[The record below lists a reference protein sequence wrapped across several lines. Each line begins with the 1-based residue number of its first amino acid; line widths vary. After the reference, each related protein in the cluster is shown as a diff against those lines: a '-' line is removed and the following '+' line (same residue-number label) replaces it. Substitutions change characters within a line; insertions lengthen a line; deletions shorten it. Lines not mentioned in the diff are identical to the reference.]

1 MKKAPAKKKFDPI
14 VAILLT
20 VIAVF
25 GLLTVTCY
33 IDQYEQIYT
42 LKLRQEDLAQVIN
55 EGDLLR
61 VEYEKRMDYRQIEEY
76 VSENLNMVKLS
87 SRQTQYLVNEA
98 SSRTE
103 LMLPEE
109 EGVLARIT
117 KAFSIILEYFN

>member
-55 EGDLLR
+55 EGDMLR